1 MAVFDVQSLLNQ
13 VWDSIKQ
20 LRQDVAQ
27 LQQTEVPYAT
37 SGLAANRPASGT
49 RVGQRYFSTDTG
61 VYRKTFNEMQ
71 EQVRTLSNRVVT
83 LEQFI
88 LKHSME
94 LPA

>member
-1 MAVFDVQSLLNQ
+1 MDIATLITGIVGGTIVKTVADFVIQLL
-13 VWDSIKQ
+13 
-20 LRQDVAQ
+20 
-27 LQQTEVPYAT
+27 T
-37 SGLAANRPASGT
+37 NRKESYDNWQED
-49 RVGQRYFSTDTG
+49 REF
-61 VYRKTFNEMQ
+61 YRKTFNEMQ